1 MSEQAA
7 TAPKPLL
14 PVDHLIKLPEHAQP
28 FLEGQVCTQCGY
40 VATDKRIACPACH
53 GRDCLSPKQLSSTG
67 KILAFTV
74 VRRSFPGLPVP
85 FISAIVA
92 LDGGGDIK
100 VNLENIDADNAAIAV
115 GLPVELIYHKAPWG
129 DAQGNEYMVYA
140 VQPADKTLRT
150 GAAA

>member
-14 PVDHLIKLPEHAQP
+14 PVDHLIKLPENAAP
-28 FLEGQVCTQCGY
+28 FLEGQVCSQCGY
-40 VATDKRIACPACH
+40 VATDKRIACPACC
-53 GRDCLSPKQLSSTG
+53 GRDCLSPKKLSSTG
-67 KILAFTV
+67 KVLAFTV

-100 VNLENIDADNAAIAV
+100 VNLENIDANSDAIRV
-115 GLPVELIYHKAPWG
+115 GLAVELIYHKAPWG
-129 DAQGNEYMVYA
+129 DEHGNEYMVYA
-140 VQPADKTLRT
+140 VQPVDESLRA
-150 GAAA
+150 GVAA